1 MNLRLRFLLL
11 MTAIFCSFVL
21 LTWVVSQQ
29 LINRV
34 NEHWGSQLLN
44 RQVLFD
50 KYRTLSPLINEI
62 ALARKMAVDPAIVRM
77 AQNESDPAVRQQG
90 IAAMEIYRLS
100 FRDHSYFAAMA
111 HSGDYYFNDAA
122 NQFAGRQL
130 RYVLSPTNAND
141 KWFYATMS
149 SDKDYQIN
157 LDPDVHL
164 GVTKVWINVL
174 IRHGGQV
181 LGVIGTG
188 LDLGNFLKET
198 VSSTPPG
205 VHNLFIDKNMAI
217 QLHNDP
223 MLIDYMSIAKDVNQR
238 VKVDRLLTNPDD
250 VEHLRQA
257 MQRLE
262 ANPSLQQTMW
272 VDFSG
277 MRYLLGVAYL
287 PEIGWYDLTLMNP
300 LGLMP
305 EEGIYTALIAFGSTF
320 LLALLI
326 VGQALRIWVLRPISI
341 LQRSTDQILHN
352 NFDINMPEVG
362 GGEVGRLAR
371 SFANMAQYVHQTNQ
385 ELERKVQERTDS
397 LQRLTETD
405 PLTGLLNRRGMTER
419 LETEIAR
426 QARQGGTIGLLL
438 LDLDHFKEVND
449 HYGHA
454 SGDLALGQAAHV
466 IQTTK
471 RAYDHAGR
479 WGGEEFII
487 LAPDCNEADLLAFAE
502 RIRLNLSLLQIGAG
516 SNRFSFT
523 ASIGVHLAATP
534 QTLDTML
541 QHVDEALY
549 AAKKAGRNCVR
560 QSNASKN

>member
-11 MTAIFCSFVL
+11 MTAIFCSLVL

-62 ALARKMAVDPAIVRM
+62 ALARKMAVDPAIIRM
-77 AQNESDPAVRQQG
+77 AQNESDPTARQQG
-90 IAAMEIYRLS
+90 IAAMESYRLS

-130 RYVLSPTNAND
+130 RYVLSPANAND

-205 VHNLFIDKNMAI
+205 VHNLFIDRNMAI
-217 QLHNDP
+217 QLYNDP
-223 MLIDYMSIAKDVNQR
+223 ILIDYMSIAKDVKLR
-238 VKVDRLLTNPDD
+238 VKVDRLLPNPDD
-250 VEHLRQA
+250 VEQLRQA

-262 ANPSLQQTMW
+262 ANPNLQQTMW

-277 MRYLLGVAYL
+277 MRYLLGIAYL

-305 EEGIYTALIAFGSTF
+305 DDGKYTALIAFGSTF

-362 GGEVGRLAR
+362 GGEVGQLAR

-385 ELERKVQERTDS
+385 ELERKVQERTDT

-454 SGDLALGQAAHV
+454 SGDLALGQVAHV

-502 RIRLNLSLLQIGAG
+502 RIRLNLSLLQIGSG
-516 SNRFSFT
+516 SNCFSFT

-560 QSNASKN
+560 QSQSSKS